1 MELKQRVVTLLKEM
15 IAIDSETNTEK
26 EVDMEKYLQHVLTSL
41 GDPVKVSLIRVA
53 NDAQGR
59 SVVCGFIPGKKKDTV
74 IFINH
79 HDVVGAESYGLFRD
93 DAFSPDRLL
102 SDLIEFETDETI
114 VSELKSGEWIV
125 GRGACDMKG
134 GLAAQ
139 LAVFEA
145 YAKHPGNASL
155 LFVSLP
161 DEESYSAG
169 MRAAIPVLKEF
180 RETYGLQYKILINSE
195 PNPKKGNTICAY
207 TGSVGKLLPVVLVQ
221 GKLAHVGQYQQG
233 INPVGVLSR
242 MIADTE
248 GDMTLADRVG
258 DAVTPPPAWMFA
270 RDRKTHYDVSLPE
283 RAAGCVN
290 FMTYTKTP
298 EDVMYILMDC
308 ARKAVNESLL
318 HSRQGLSM
326 DVLSSAEL
334 LKRAETYPGFDVF
347 YENVKNNSFIRLQNG
362 ETTYVQETIGL
373 IEAILGFTGMH
384 DPMVIITFA
393 PPYYPAADS
402 LSLHDEQ
409 FKQILDTIHGIIDVS
424 FEHYFNGVSD
434 CSYCCPDPNLDESLV
449 EANLPLWGKAYGMD
463 FGAMED
469 MHIPFLLLG
478 PWGKD
483 LHERTERVNIE
494 SVSETLPKVLQSI
507 LAHVSDMAQ

>member
-1 MELKQRVVTLLKEM
+1 M
-15 IAIDSETNTEK
+15 
-26 EVDMEKYLQHVLTSL
+26 
-41 GDPVKVSLIRVA
+41 
-53 NDAQGR
+53 
-59 SVVCGFIPGKKKDTV
+59 
-74 IFINH
+74 
-79 HDVVGAESYGLFRD
+79 
-93 DAFSPDRLL
+93 
-102 SDLIEFETDETI
+102 
-114 VSELKSGEWIV
+114 
-125 GRGACDMKG
+125 
-134 GLAAQ
+134 
-139 LAVFEA
+139 
-145 YAKHPGNASL
+145 
-155 LFVSLP
+155 
-161 DEESYSAG
+161 
-169 MRAAIPVLKEF
+169 
-180 RETYGLQYKILINSE
+180 
-195 PNPKKGNTICAY
+195 
-207 TGSVGKLLPVVLVQ
+207 
-221 GKLAHVGQYQQG
+221 GQYQQG

-373 IEAILGFTGMH
+373 IEAILDFTGMH